1 LLQAVLYVF
10 EEKNKINRFL
20 IHVDV
25 MKESA
30 QMGQP
35 QFSKIG
41 PSKIGNNFVN
51 THCIKMKKRYSC
63 SKSFYLSYRLSAIEK
78 HLFIVE
84 IHD

>member
-1 LLQAVLYVF
+1 
-10 EEKNKINRFL
+10 
-20 IHVDV
+20 
-25 MKESA
+25 
-30 QMGQP
+30 MGRP

-63 SKSFYLSYRLSAIEK
+63 SMSFYLSYRLSAIKK